1 MAANRPHPPPQRRGN
16 PHRAHLAPTLISA
29 AIAAVAIGVIG
40 YILWPTW
47 GDSRGP
53 RPDRLPITVGG
64 TLFNVPTHAIR
75 MKVQQRPGAQERID
89 IALTYPAL
97 APPPPTPHVTAATAD
112 EVPITVDRLFIT
124 LAAHNGALAPEER
137 VQSIYPRYL
146 EPQPSSTTDG
156 LTVTAFREGT
166 PYRNED
172 LFVAAATPPFVARCS
187 RDAATPGICLAERR
201 IGGADATFRFPR
213 AWLADWRTLAANLD
227 RALALF
233 GVMN

>member
-1 MAANRPHPPPQRRGN
+1 MVAHRSHRLAKRPGT
-16 PHRAHLAPTLISA
+16 PHRTHLAPVLISA
-29 AIAAVAIGVIG
+29 CIAVAAIIAIG

-47 GDSRGP
+47 NSGHGQ
-53 RPDRLPITVGG
+53 RPDRLPVTVGG

-75 MKVQQRPGAQERID
+75 MKVQQHPGAQERVD

-97 APPPPTPHVTAATAD
+97 APPPPTPHVTAATVD
-112 EVPITVDRLFIT
+112 EVSITVDRLFIT
-124 LAAHNGALAPEER
+124 LAAHNGALAPDER

-146 EPQPSSTTDG
+146 EPQPSTVTDG
-156 LTVTAFREGT
+156 LTATAFRDGT

-172 LFVAAATPPFVARCS
+172 LLTATSPVFVARCS

-201 IGGADATFRFPR
+201 IGGADITFRFPR
-213 AWLADWRTLAANLD
+213 AWLSDWRTLAANLD

-233 GVMN
+233 GITN